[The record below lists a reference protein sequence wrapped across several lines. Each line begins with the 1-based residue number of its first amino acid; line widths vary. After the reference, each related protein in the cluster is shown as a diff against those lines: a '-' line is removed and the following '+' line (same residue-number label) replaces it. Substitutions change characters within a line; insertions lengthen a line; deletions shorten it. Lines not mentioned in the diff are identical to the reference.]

1 MRSSKGDF
9 SDGGDTGDL
18 GDEPKLTVCRNGFKF
33 VREVGGTEADRETD
47 LLSGG
52 FISESRRLG
61 GMGGGGGFFI
71 ESFRVVGGEND
82 EGEVNAIV
90 FRLDFKEVGII
101 DDGRDVG
108 TSSPADRCLTRC
120 IAIVN
125 SSRSMKPRSKV
136 LRPLGGFIRLQLQE
150 RKKEKERTKSDLDLQ
165 QAPYRPKQ
173 TRQKRLV
180 RNNPCCSHPISES
193 GVQT

>member
-1 MRSSKGDF
+1 MGSSNGDF
-9 SDGGDTGDL
+9 SDGAGDTGDL
-18 GDEPKLTVCRNGFKF
+18 GDEPKLIVCRNGFKF
-33 VREVGGTEADRETD
+33 VREIGGTEADRETV

-71 ESFRVVGGEND
+71 ESFRVVGGENV
-82 EGEVNAIV
+82 EGEEVNAIV
-90 FRLDFKEVGII
+90 FRLDFREAGII
-101 DDGRDVG
+101 DNGRDVG

-136 LRPLGGFIRLQLQE
+136 LSPLGGF
-150 RKKEKERTKSDLDLQ
+150 
-165 QAPYRPKQ
+165 
-173 TRQKRLV
+173 
-180 RNNPCCSHPISES
+180 
-193 GVQT
+193 